1 MWTIPVLVAT
11 LFYKQYA
18 TWLTLVNQLVKI
30 RLSTYDSTPKIGAKY
45 ALIGYEPISAVS
57 ACRRSYYNKIKIKM
71 NKLKLIYS
79 LTSAGQLHH
88 FIENGES
95 FHTDPIV
102 FSK

>member
-1 MWTIPVLVAT
+1 MLVAT

-30 RLSTYDSTPKIGAKY
+30 RLSTYDSTPKIVAKY

-79 LTSAGQLHH
+79 LTSAGQLLH
-88 FIENGES
+88 FLENGGS

-102 FSK
+102 F

>member
-1 MWTIPVLVAT
+1 MLVAT

-18 TWLTLVNQLVKI
+18 IWLTLVNQLVKI

-45 ALIGYEPISAVS
+45 ALFGYEPVSAIS
-57 ACRRSYYNKIKIKM
+57 ACRRSYYNKIKM

-79 LTSAGQLHH
+79 LTSAGQLRH

>member
-1 MWTIPVLVAT
+1 MLVAT

-45 ALIGYEPISAVS
+45 ALFGYEPISAVS

-79 LTSAGQLHH
+79 LTSAGQLPH

>member
-1 MWTIPVLVAT
+1 MLVAT
-11 LFYKQYA
+11 LFSKQYA
-18 TWLTLVNQLVKI
+18 TWLTLVNQVVKI
-30 RLSTYDSTPKIGAKY
+30 RLSTCDSTPKIGAKY

-57 ACRRSYYNKIKIKM
+57 ARRRGYYNKIKIKM

-95 FHTDPIV
+95 FHRDPIV

>member
-1 MWTIPVLVAT
+1 MLVAT

-18 TWLTLVNQLVKI
+18 TWLTLVNQLVKT

-45 ALIGYEPISAVS
+45 ALIGYEPIS

-79 LTSAGQLHH
+79 LTSAGQLRH
-88 FIENGES
+88 FIENGEN
-95 FHTDPIV
+95 FHTDLKV